1 VPHITPFFHATGVL
15 LYLAVLE
22 VAGSYALAAALLYR
36 RERWFGASIFVLL
49 TVAFGV
55 IFRFGLPLPI
65 ANVLIGPLAVIA
77 FVRLKRVQ
85 WSAAKLKNYQTSGVR
100 PLL

>member
-1 VPHITPFFHATGVL
+1 VPHIIPFFHATGMLLVL
-15 LYLAVLE
+15 AIME
-22 VAGSYALAAALLYR
+22 VAGCYALAAALIYR
-36 RERWFGASIFVLL
+36 RQQWFGVSIFVLL

-65 ANVLIGPLAVIA
+65 ANVLLGPIAVIA

-85 WSAAKLKNYQTSGVR
+85 WSAAKLKSHQTLGVR
-100 PLL
+100 SLP